1 MECADHVASH
11 IQDGGFHLLHV
22 PLGNAVV
29 FPLAVMVLNFFLELL
44 AEGVVAIEKLLNQGI
59 LLLFNGLDFMVAAPQ
74 VVWRAI
80 KPIRRVRM
88 NFFWHIVE
96 LCRQSGHGNSVPREA
111 VEI

>member
-44 AEGVVAIEKLLNQGI
+44 AEGVVAIE
-59 LLLFNGLDFMVAAPQ
+59 
-74 VVWRAI
+74 
-80 KPIRRVRM
+80 
-88 NFFWHIVE
+88 
-96 LCRQSGHGNSVPREA
+96 
-111 VEI
+111 